1 MCVPTFFYPR
11 LVLRNC
17 SYNQLKRCAAIEA
30 PERPLLDSQYLI
42 ATAESR
48 SHTFLYSSHS
58 LTSRSQ
64 SPAMDGHSYEADMSG
79 EMTNLDIPCDAPCAL
94 EFVPRL
100 SLLTSSLTIVSL
112 QANSAQCSTTRV
124 GTVSIAGYRS
134 RFSV

>member
-1 MCVPTFFYPR
+1 MVTY
-11 LVLRNC
+11 L
-17 SYNQLKRCAAIEA
+17 S
-30 PERPLLDSQYLI
+30 LL
-42 ATAESR
+42 
-48 SHTFLYSSHS
+48 
-58 LTSRSQ
+58 LTLAHVTLTISCHGR
-64 SPAMDGHSYEADMSG
+64 HSYEADMSG